1 MRFQDKV
8 VVITGAGSGIGRE
21 SAFGFAAEGG
31 RVVCSD
37 IDQATAEGTAEE
49 IRKRGGEADAFTLDT
64 TDPQAVQTFFD
75 TIQQRNGG
83 A

>member
-1 MRFQDKV
+1 MSAFTGKV

-31 RVVCSD
+31 RIVCSD

-49 IRKRGGEADAFTLDT
+49 IRTRGGEAFPTHRCRGRG
-64 TDPQAVQTFFD
+64 P
-75 TIQQRNGG
+75 GG
-83 A
+83 DS